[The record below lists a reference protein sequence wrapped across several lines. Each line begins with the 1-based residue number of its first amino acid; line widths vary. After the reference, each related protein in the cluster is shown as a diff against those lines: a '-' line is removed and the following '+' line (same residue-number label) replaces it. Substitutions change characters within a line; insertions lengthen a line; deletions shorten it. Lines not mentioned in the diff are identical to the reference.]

1 MSRCPCPEAL
11 SDLLVAPPTEARA
24 MLTRVIGAERLQS
37 VEESRVCCLLS
48 LCTLSLFIEVHRFR
62 NEWAMRHFL
71 HPKLLRTARE
81 VRVQLEDIMKFQKM
95 ELISAGTDFD
105 VLRYGAVWSNS
116 IVMLTNPCCAGK
128 RSLQGISTRQQESKV
143 SESLSASDLASPHI
157 SIQQAPCMDLDVG
170 VKVHNYDI
178 C

>member
-116 IVMLTNPCCAGK
+116 IVMLTKTLLCRKAITAGYFHQAARVK
-128 RSLQGISTRQQESKV
+128 GIGEFVSIRSGLPTHLHPTSALYGLGCRCQGS
-143 SESLSASDLASPHI
+143 
-157 SIQQAPCMDLDVG
+157 
-170 VKVHNYDI
+170 
-178 C
+178 

>member
-24 MLTRVIGAERLQS
+24 MLTRVIGAEHLQS

-71 HPKLLRTARE
+71 HPKLLRKARE

-116 IVMLTNPCCAGK
+116 IVMLTKTLLCRKAITAGYFHQAARVK
-128 RSLQGISTRQQESKV
+128 GIGEFVSIRSGLPTHLHPTSALYGLGCRCQGS
-143 SESLSASDLASPHI
+143 
-157 SIQQAPCMDLDVG
+157 
-170 VKVHNYDI
+170 
-178 C
+178 